1 MFLLFMYTLL
11 YTYIYIE
18 LKALFGWT
26 SIIPPTI
33 IATQLIEL
41 SRRYRQFVSNH
52 HRAITNST
60 TTTSTTTFI
69 DSNDRE
75 NSSTSYSNNFIVEAS
90 SSIYKQYNED
100 IDTTTNT
107 RQEFREKLTE
117 LVPQIYHR
125 LNSFASIK
133 QNNIQIQQQ
142 QQQQQ
147 QVLKILEY
155 SSWIWVGDSF
165 VSVDQVA
172 LSSGLNIP
180 PYLYQLSP
188 DLKVLEEVLVEVI
201 TTYHDHDYVLLH

>member
-1 MFLLFMYTLL
+1 M
-11 YTYIYIE
+11 
-18 LKALFGWT
+18 
-26 SIIPPTI
+26 
-33 IATQLIEL
+33 
-41 SRRYRQFVSNH
+41 
-52 HRAITNST
+52 
-60 TTTSTTTFI
+60 
-69 DSNDRE
+69 
-75 NSSTSYSNNFIVEAS
+75 
-90 SSIYKQYNED
+90 YKQYNED
-100 IDTTTNT
+100 IDATTTQ
-107 RQEFREKLTE
+107 QEFREKLTE

-180 PYLYQLSP
+180 PYLYQLPP
-188 DLKVLEEVLVEVI
+188 DLKVIEVLVEVI
-201 TTYHDHDYVLLH
+201 KTYDDHDYVLLH